1 MSALLEVKD
10 LCKRFLLGS
19 DEVEILK
26 NINLTINRGEFVA
39 IIGQS
44 GSGKTT
50 LMNILGC
57 LDTPSSGTY
66 KIDGKST
73 ADMDS
78 DDLARLR
85 REHFGFI
92 FQRYHLL
99 NDLDALSNVEM
110 PSIYANYPKNERKD
124 RAKELLSRLGLED
137 RLRNRPNQ
145 LSGGQQQRVS
155 IARALM
161 NGGEIIFADEPTG
174 ALDSISGNEVMKI
187 IRELNVI
194 GHTVVLVT
202 HEPTIAA
209 MASRIIEIKDGVVI
223 SDTLT
228 KVNENISSLSKPTV
242 LQLNPIQATIERFK
256 EAFSM
261 ATKAMFHH
269 KLRTFLTMLGI
280 IIGIASVV
288 SVVALGEGS
297 KQKILKD
304 ISNMGTNT
312 INIYRGY
319 GFGDTRSS
327 KVRTLKV
334 SDMQALKELSFVDS
348 VTPVVNDTATVSFEN
363 KTVTAQVKGVGEEF
377 FQVKG
382 IELDNGVLLDSSMIN
397 GYAQDAVIDPN
408 AKKELFGE
416 DIDPVG
422 KIIIVDNIPIRIVGV
437 SKKLSSMAGGDDAV
451 NIWIPYTTV
460 MGKMLGQSYLT
471 SVTVRL
477 KDNVESVASE
487 EAISKVL
494 ETKHGTKDFYLANL
508 DSVRQTIEST
518 TGTMRLLISMIA
530 AISLI
535 VGGIGVMNIMLVS
548 VTERTS
554 EIGVRMAVGARE
566 GDIMQQFLIESVLVC
581 IIGGV
586 LGISLALFIGELFG
600 QMSSM
605 FSMIFSSTSIIFAF
619 ACSTAIGIIFG
630 FVPAKNAA
638 KLNPVVALNKE

>member
-10 LCKRFLLGS
+10 LYKRFLLG
-19 DEVEILK
+19 DNEVEILK
-26 NINLTINRGEFVA
+26 NINLTIDRGEFVA

-110 PSIYANYPKNERKD
+110 PSIYANYPQNERKD

-137 RLRNRPNQ
+137 RLGNRPNQ

-155 IARALM
+155 IARALI

-174 ALDSISGNEVMKI
+174 ALDSASGNEVMKI
-187 IRELNVI
+187 IRELNEI
-194 GHTVVLVT
+194 GHTIVLVT
-202 HEPTIAA
+202 HEPAIAA
-209 MASRIIEIKDGVVI
+209 MASRIIEIKDGVII
-223 SDTLT
+223 SDTIT
-228 KVNENISSLSKPTV
+228 KNNVNVDGLSKPIV
-242 LQLNPIQATIERFK
+242 LQLNPLAATIERFK

-348 VTPVVNDTATVSFEN
+348 VTPIVNDTATVSFEN

-382 IELDNGVLLDSSMIN
+382 IELDDGALLNALMIK

-416 DIDPVG
+416 SVDPIG
-422 KIIIVDNIPIRIVGV
+422 KIIIVDNLPIRVVGV
-437 SKKLSSMAGGDDAV
+437 SKKLSSMAGGDDTV

-460 MGKMLGQSYLT
+460 MGKMLGRSYLT
-471 SVTVRL
+471 SFTVRL
-477 KDNVESVASE
+477 KDDVDSVASE

-494 ETKHGTKDFYLANL
+494 ETRHGTKDFYLANL
-508 DSVRQTIEST
+508 DSVRQTIESA

-566 GDIMQQFLIESVLVC
+566 SDIMQQFLIESVLVC

-586 LGISLALFIGELFG
+586 LGISLALLIGEVFG

-605 FSMIFSSTSIIFAF
+605 FSMIFSTTSIIFAF

>member
-1 MSALLEVKD
+1 MSILLEVKN
-10 LCKRFLLGS
+10 LYKRFLLG
-19 DEVEILK
+19 DNEVEILK

-57 LDTPSSGTY
+57 LDTPSSGEY
-66 KIDGKST
+66 RIDGKLT
-73 ADMDS
+73 TDMDS
-78 DDLARLR
+78 DSLAKLR

-92 FQRYHLL
+92 FQKYHLL
-99 NDLDALSNVEM
+99 NDLDALSNVEI
-110 PSIYANYPKNERKD
+110 PSIYANHPQNERIK
-124 RAKELLSRLGLED
+124 RAKELLNRLGLTE
-137 RLRNRPNQ
+137 RLHNRPNQ

-174 ALDSISGNEVMKI
+174 ALDSKSGEDVMNI
-187 IRELNVI
+187 IKELNEL
-194 GHTVVLVT
+194 GHTIILVT

-209 MASRIIEIKDGVVI
+209 MASRIIEIRDGEII
-223 SDTLT
+223 SDKKTINNNVAKTLV
-228 KVNENISSLSKPTV
+228 KPVSSELSSI
-242 LQLNPIQATIERFK
+242 NATIGRFK
-256 EAFSM
+256 EAFTM
-261 ATKAMFHH
+261 AINAMFHH

-304 ISNMGTNT
+304 ISSMGTNT
-312 INIYRGY
+312 LNIYRGY
-319 GFGDTRSS
+319 GFGDTRSA
-327 KVRTLKV
+327 KVRTLTV
-334 SDMQALKELSFVDS
+334 SDMYALSDLPFVDS
-348 VTPVVNDTATVSFEN
+348 VTPIVNDTANVSFEN
-363 KTVTAQVKGVGEEF
+363 KSVNAQVKGVGEQF

-382 IELDNGVLLDSSMIN
+382 IELDSGALLDRSMID
-397 GYAQDAVIDPN
+397 GYTQDGVIDQN

-416 DIDPVG
+416 NSNPIG
-422 KIIIVDNIPIRIVGV
+422 KIIIVDNMPVRVIGV
-437 SKKLSSMAGGDDAV
+437 TKKLSSMMGSDDTV

-471 SVTVRL
+471 SFTVRL
-477 KDNVESVASE
+477 KDDVDSTASE
-487 EAISKVL
+487 TAISKVL
-494 ETKHGTKDFYLANL
+494 ESRHGTNDFTIANL
-508 DSVRQTIEST
+508 DSIRQTIEST
-518 TGTMRLLISMIA
+518 TGTMRLLIAMIA

-566 GDIMQQFLIESVLVC
+566 SDIMQQFLIESVLVC
-581 IIGGV
+581 VIGGV
-586 LGISLALFIGELFG
+586 LGISLALGIGQIFG
-600 QMSSM
+600 SMSSM
-605 FSMIFSSTSIIFAF
+605 FSMIFSITSIVFAF
-619 ACSTAIGIIFG
+619 ACSTAIGVIFG

>member
-1 MSALLEVKD
+1 MSVLLEVKN
-10 LCKRFLLGS
+10 LYKRFLLG
-19 DEVEILK
+19 DNEIEILK

-57 LDTPSSGTY
+57 LDTPSSGEY
-66 KIDGKST
+66 KIDGKLT
-73 ADMDS
+73 TDMDS
-78 DDLARLR
+78 DSLAKLR

-92 FQRYHLL
+92 FQKYHLL
-99 NDLDALSNVEM
+99 NDLDALSNVEI
-110 PSIYANYPKNERKD
+110 PSIYANHPQNERRD
-124 RAKELLSRLGLED
+124 RAKELLDRLGLGE
-137 RLRNRPNQ
+137 RLHNRPNQ

-155 IARALM
+155 IARALI

-174 ALDSISGNEVMKI
+174 ALDSSSGKEVMSI
-187 IRELNVI
+187 IRELNSI
-194 GHTVVLVT
+194 GHTIILVT

-209 MASRIIEIKDGVVI
+209 MASRIIEIKDGEII
-223 SDTLT
+223 SDKNT
-228 KVNENISSLSKPTV
+228 VNATITQKLQKPASSEI
-242 LQLNPIQATIERFK
+242 NPISAMMGRFK
-256 EAFSM
+256 EAFTM
-261 ATKAMFHH
+261 AVNAMFHH

-297 KQKILKD
+297 KQRILKD

-319 GFGDTRSS
+319 GFGDTRSA
-327 KVRTLKV
+327 KVRTLTV
-334 SDMQALKELSFVDS
+334 SDMHALGDLPFVDS
-348 VTPVVNDTATVSFEN
+348 VTPIVNNSANVSFEN
-363 KTVTAQVKGVGEEF
+363 KSVSAQIKGVGEQF

-382 IELDNGVLLDSSMIN
+382 IELDSGALLDRSMID
-397 GYAQDAVIDPN
+397 GYTQDAVIDPN

-416 DIDPVG
+416 NSNPIG
-422 KIIIVDNIPIRIVGV
+422 KVIIVDNIPIRVIGV
-437 SKKLSSMAGGDDAV
+437 TKKLSSMMGSDETI
-451 NIWIPYTTV
+451 NIWIPYTTA

-471 SVTVRL
+471 SITVRL
-477 KDNVESVASE
+477 KDNVDSTASE

-494 ETKHGTKDFYLANL
+494 KSRHGTKDFNLANL
-508 DSVRQTIEST
+508 DSIRQTIEST

-566 GDIMQQFLIESVLVC
+566 SDIMQQFLIESVLVC
-581 IIGGV
+581 VVGGV
-586 LGISLALFIGELFG
+586 LGISLALGIGQIFG

-605 FSMIFSSTSIIFAF
+605 FSMIFSTTSIIFAF
-619 ACSTAIGIIFG
+619 ACSTAIGVIFG

>member
-10 LCKRFLLGS
+10 LYKRFLLG
-19 DEVEILK
+19 DNEVEILK
-26 NINLTINRGEFVA
+26 DISLTINRGEFVA

-66 KIDGKST
+66 KIDEKST

-99 NDLDALSNVEM
+99 NDLDALGNVEI
-110 PSIYANYPKNERKD
+110 PSIYANYPKSGRKER
-124 RAKELLSRLGLED
+124 AMALLSRLGLED
-137 RLRNRPNQ
+137 RLHNRPNQ

-155 IARALM
+155 IARALI
-161 NGGEIIFADEPTG
+161 NGGEVIFADEPTG
-174 ALDSISGNEVMKI
+174 ALDSKSGNEVMDI
-187 IRELNVI
+187 IKELHES
-194 GHTVVLVT
+194 GHTIVLVT
-202 HEPTIAA
+202 HEASIAA
-209 MASRIIEIKDGVVI
+209 MADRIIEIKDGEI
-223 SDTLT
+223 IADNTT
-228 KVNENISSLSKPTV
+228 KSNEIVNRLQKSTS
-242 LQLNPIQATIERFK
+242 LQLNPISAMIERFK

-261 ATKAMFHH
+261 AIKAMFHH

-334 SDMQALKELSFVDS
+334 SDMYALSDLPFVDS
-348 VTPVVNDTATVSFEN
+348 VTPIVNDTANVSFEN
-363 KTVTAQVKGVGEEF
+363 KSVTAQVKGVGEQF

-382 IELDNGVLLDSSMIN
+382 IELDEGALLDFSMIK
-397 GYAQDAVIDPN
+397 GYTQDAVIDPN
-408 AKKELFGE
+408 AKKELFGNGVNP
-416 DIDPVG
+416 IG

-437 SKKLSSMAGGDDAV
+437 SKKLSSMIGGDDTV

-460 MGKMLGQSYLT
+460 MGKMLGRSYLT

-477 KDNVESVASE
+477 KDDVDSTASE

-494 ETKHGTKDFYLANL
+494 ETRHGIKDFYLANL

-566 GDIMQQFLIESVLVC
+566 SDIMQQFLIESVLVC

-586 LGISLALFIGELFG
+586 LGISLALLIGEIFG

-605 FSMIFSSTSIIFAF
+605 FSMVFSSASIIFAF

>member
-1 MSALLEVKD
+1 MLEVKN
-10 LCKRFLLGS
+10 LYKRFLLG
-19 DEVEILK
+19 DNEVEILK

-57 LDTPSSGTY
+57 LDTPSAGEY
-66 KIDGKST
+66 KIDGKLT

-78 DDLARLR
+78 DDLAKLR

-92 FQRYHLL
+92 FQKYHLL
-99 NDLDALSNVEM
+99 SDLDALSNVEI
-110 PSIYANYPKNERKD
+110 PSIYANYPQNERIK
-124 RAKELLSRLGLED
+124 RANELLNRLGLAE
-137 RLRNRPNQ
+137 RLHNRPNQ

-174 ALDSISGNEVMKI
+174 ALDSKSGEEVMNI
-187 IRELNVI
+187 IRELNEL
-194 GHTVVLVT
+194 GHTIILVT

-209 MASRIIEIKDGVVI
+209 MASRIIEIKDGEII
-223 SDTLT
+223 SDNT
-228 KVNENISSLSKPTV
+228 KSNSTNPKKLQKSISSE
-242 LQLNPIQATIERFK
+242 LNSISAMVGRFK

-261 ATKAMFHH
+261 ALNAMFHH

-304 ISNMGTNT
+304 ISSMGTNT
-312 INIYRGY
+312 LNIYRGY
-319 GFGDTRSS
+319 GFGDTRSA
-327 KVRTLKV
+327 KVRTLTV
-334 SDMQALKELSFVDS
+334 SDMYALSDLPFVDS
-348 VTPVVNDTATVSFEN
+348 VTPIVNNTANTSFEN
-363 KTVTAQVKGVGEEF
+363 KSVTAKIKGVGEQF

-382 IELDNGVLLDSSMIN
+382 IELDSGALLDRNMID
-397 GYAQDAVIDPN
+397 GYTQDGVIDQN

-416 DIDPVG
+416 NSNPIG
-422 KIIIVDNIPIRIVGV
+422 KIIIVDNMPIRVIGV
-437 SKKLSSMAGGDDAV
+437 TKKLSSMMGEDDSV

-471 SVTVRL
+471 SFTVRL
-477 KDNVESVASE
+477 KDNVDSTASE

-494 ETKHGTKDFYLANL
+494 EARHGDKDFTIANL
-508 DSVRQTIEST
+508 DSIRQTIEST
-518 TGTMRLLISMIA
+518 TGTMRLLIAMIA

-566 GDIMQQFLIESVLVC
+566 SDIMQQFLIESVLVC
-581 IIGGV
+581 VIGGV
-586 LGISLALFIGELFG
+586 LGISLALGIGQIFG
-600 QMSSM
+600 SMSSM
-605 FSMIFSSTSIIFAF
+605 FSMIFSSTSIVFAF
-619 ACSTAIGIIFG
+619 ACSTAIGVIFG

>member
-1 MSALLEVKD
+1 MSVLLEVKN
-10 LCKRFLLGS
+10 LYKRFLLV
-19 DEVEILK
+19 DNEIEILK

-57 LDTPSSGTY
+57 LDTPSSGEY
-66 KIDGKST
+66 KIDGKLT
-73 ADMDS
+73 TDMDS
-78 DDLARLR
+78 DSLAKLR

-99 NDLDALSNVEM
+99 NDLDALSNVEI
-110 PSIYANYPKNERKD
+110 PSIYANHPQNERRE
-124 RAKELLSRLGLED
+124 RAKELLSRLGLGE
-137 RLRNRPNQ
+137 RLHNRPNQ

-155 IARALM
+155 IARALV

-174 ALDSISGNEVMKI
+174 ALDSNSGKEVMNI
-187 IRELNVI
+187 IRELNSI
-194 GHTVVLVT
+194 GHTIILVT

-209 MASRIIEIKDGVVI
+209 MASRIIEIKDGEIV
-223 SDTLT
+223 SDKNTSNATITQKLQ
-228 KVNENISSLSKPTV
+228 KPVSSEI
-242 LQLNPIQATIERFK
+242 NPISAMVGRFK
-256 EAFSM
+256 EAFAM
-261 ATKAMFHH
+261 AVNAMFHH

-297 KQKILKD
+297 KQRILKD

-319 GFGDTRSS
+319 GFGDTRSA
-327 KVRTLKV
+327 KVRTLTV
-334 SDMQALKELSFVDS
+334 SDMHALGDLPFVDS
-348 VTPVVNDTATVSFEN
+348 VTPIVNNSANVSFEN
-363 KTVTAQVKGVGEEF
+363 KSVSAQIKGVGEQF

-382 IELDNGVLLDSSMIN
+382 IELDSGALFDRSMID
-397 GYAQDAVIDPN
+397 GYTQDGVIDQN

-416 DIDPVG
+416 NSNPIG
-422 KIIIVDNIPIRIVGV
+422 KVIIVDNIPIRVIGV
-437 SKKLSSMAGGDDAV
+437 TKKLSSMMGSDETI
-451 NIWIPYTTV
+451 NIWIPYTTA

-471 SVTVRL
+471 SITVRL
-477 KDNVESVASE
+477 KDDVDSTASE

-494 ETKHGTKDFYLANL
+494 KSRHGVGDFTISNL
-508 DSVRQTIEST
+508 DSIRQTIEST

-566 GDIMQQFLIESVLVC
+566 SDIMQQFLIESVLVC
-581 IIGGV
+581 VVGGV
-586 LGISLALFIGELFG
+586 LGISLALGIGQIFG
-600 QMSSM
+600 NMSSM
-605 FSMIFSSTSIIFAF
+605 FSMIFSTTSIIFAF
-619 ACSTAIGIIFG
+619 ACSTAIGVIFG

>member
-1 MSALLEVKD
+1 MSVLLEVKN
-10 LCKRFLLGS
+10 LYKRFLLG
-19 DEVEILK
+19 DNEIEILK

-57 LDTPSSGTY
+57 LDTPSSGEY
-66 KIDGKST
+66 RIDGKLT
-73 ADMDS
+73 TDMDS
-78 DDLARLR
+78 DSLARLR

-99 NDLDALSNVEM
+99 NDLDALSNVEI
-110 PSIYANYPKNERKD
+110 PSIYANHPQNERRD
-124 RAKELLSRLGLED
+124 RAKELLERLGLGE
-137 RLRNRPNQ
+137 RLHNRPNQ

-155 IARALM
+155 IARALI

-174 ALDSISGNEVMKI
+174 ALDSSSGKEVMNI
-187 IRELNVI
+187 IKELNAL
-194 GHTVVLVT
+194 GHTIILVT

-209 MASRIIEIKDGVVI
+209 MASRVIEIKDGEIV
-223 SDTLT
+223 SDKNTTNNSTAKTLV
-228 KVNENISSLSKPTV
+228 KPVSSEI
-242 LQLNPIQATIERFK
+242 NPISAMMGRFK
-256 EAFSM
+256 EAFNM
-261 ATKAMFHH
+261 AVNAMFHH

-319 GFGDTRSS
+319 GFGDTRSA
-327 KVRTLKV
+327 KVRTLTV
-334 SDMQALKELSFVDS
+334 ADMHALSDLSFVDS
-348 VTPVVNDTATVSFEN
+348 VTPVVNNTATVSFEN
-363 KTVTAQVKGVGEEF
+363 KSVSAQVKGVGEQF

-382 IELDNGVLLDSSMIN
+382 IELDSGALLDRSMID
-397 GYAQDAVIDPN
+397 GYTQDGVIDQN

-416 DIDPVG
+416 NSNPIG
-422 KIIIVDNIPIRIVGV
+422 KIIVVDNMPIRVIGV
-437 SKKLSSMAGGDDAV
+437 TKKLSSMMGSDDSV

-471 SVTVRL
+471 SFTVRL
-477 KDNVESVASE
+477 KDDVDSTSCE

-494 ETKHGTKDFYLANL
+494 KSRHGVEDFTITNL
-508 DSVRQTIEST
+508 DSIRQTIEST

-566 GDIMQQFLIESVLVC
+566 SDIMQQFLIESVLVC
-581 IIGGV
+581 IIGGI
-586 LGISLALFIGELFG
+586 LGISLALGIGQIFG

-619 ACSTAIGIIFG
+619 ACSTAIGVIFG

>member
-1 MSALLEVKD
+1 MSALLEVKN
-10 LCKRFLLGS
+10 LYKRFFLGGT
-19 DEVEILK
+19 EVEILK
-26 NINLTINRGEFVA
+26 DISLTINRGEFVA

-57 LDTPSSGTY
+57 LDTPSSGIY
-66 KIDGKST
+66 KIDGRST

-99 NDLDALSNVEM
+99 NDLDALSNVEI
-110 PSIYANYPKNERKD
+110 PSIYANHPSNERKE
-124 RAKELLSRLGLED
+124 RAAALLGRLGLEE
-137 RLRNRPNQ
+137 RLHNRPNQ

-155 IARALM
+155 IARALI
-161 NGGEIIFADEPTG
+161 NGGEVIFADEPTG
-174 ALDSISGNEVMKI
+174 ALDSKSGNEVMDI
-187 IRELNVI
+187 IKELHQR
-194 GHTVVLVT
+194 GHTIVLVT
-202 HEPTIAA
+202 HEASIAA
-209 MASRIIEIKDGVVI
+209 MADRIIEIKDGKI
-223 SDTLT
+223 IADNTI
-228 KVNENISSLSKPTV
+228 KKNIPANDLLKPV
-242 LQLNPIQATIERFK
+242 SLQLNPLQAAIERFK

-261 ATKAMFHH
+261 AIKAMFHH
-269 KLRTFLTMLGI
+269 KFRTFLTMLGI

-334 SDMQALKELSFVDS
+334 SDMYALSDLPFVDS
-348 VTPVVNDTATVSFEN
+348 VTPIVNATATVSFEN
-363 KTVTAQVKGVGEEF
+363 KTVTAQIKGVGEEF

-382 IELDNGVLLDSSMIN
+382 IELDEGVFLDLSMIK
-397 GYAQDAVIDPN
+397 GYTQDAVIDPN
-408 AKKELFGE
+408 AKKELFGNS
-416 DIDPVG
+416 IDPIG
-422 KIIIVDNIPIRIVGV
+422 KIIIVDNLPIRVVGV
-437 SKKLSSMAGGDDAV
+437 SKKLSSMIGGDDTV

-460 MGKMLGQSYLT
+460 MGKMLGRSYLT

-477 KDNVESVASE
+477 KDDVDSVASE

-494 ETKHGTKDFYLANL
+494 ETRHGKKDFYLANL

-554 EIGVRMAVGARE
+554 EIGVRMAVGARQS
-566 GDIMQQFLIESVLVC
+566 DIMQQFLIESVLVC

-586 LGISLALFIGELFG
+586 LGISLALLIGEIFG

-605 FSMIFSSTSIIFAF
+605 FSMVFSSASIIFAF

-638 KLNPVVALNKE
+638 KLDPVVALNKE

>member
-1 MSALLEVKD
+1 MSVLLEVKN
-10 LCKRFLLGS
+10 LYKRFLLG
-19 DEVEILK
+19 DNEIEILK

-57 LDTPSSGTY
+57 LDTPSSGEY
-66 KIDGKST
+66 KIDGKLT
-73 ADMDS
+73 TDMDS
-78 DDLARLR
+78 DSLAKLR

-92 FQRYHLL
+92 FQKYHLL
-99 NDLDALSNVEM
+99 NDLDALSNVEI
-110 PSIYANYPKNERKD
+110 PSIYANHPQNERRD
-124 RAKELLSRLGLED
+124 RAKELLDRLGLGE
-137 RLRNRPNQ
+137 RLHNRPNQ

-155 IARALM
+155 IARALI

-174 ALDSISGNEVMKI
+174 ALDSSSGKEVMSI
-187 IRELNVI
+187 IRELNSI
-194 GHTVVLVT
+194 GHTIILVT

-209 MASRIIEIKDGVVI
+209 MASRIIEIKDGEII
-223 SDTLT
+223 SDKNT
-228 KVNENISSLSKPTV
+228 VNATITQKLQKPASSEI
-242 LQLNPIQATIERFK
+242 NPISAMMGRFK
-256 EAFSM
+256 EAFTM
-261 ATKAMFHH
+261 AVNAMFHH

-297 KQKILKD
+297 KQRILKD

-319 GFGDTRSS
+319 GFGDTRSA
-327 KVRTLKV
+327 KVRTLTV
-334 SDMQALKELSFVDS
+334 SDMHALGDLPFVDS
-348 VTPVVNDTATVSFEN
+348 VTPIVNNSANVSFEN
-363 KTVTAQVKGVGEEF
+363 KSVSAQIKGVGEQF

-382 IELDNGVLLDSSMIN
+382 IELDSGVLLDRSMID
-397 GYAQDAVIDPN
+397 GYTQDAVIDPN

-416 DIDPVG
+416 NSNPIG
-422 KIIIVDNIPIRIVGV
+422 KVIIVDNIPIRVIGV
-437 SKKLSSMAGGDDAV
+437 TKKLSSMMGSDETI
-451 NIWIPYTTV
+451 NIWIPYTTA

-471 SVTVRL
+471 SITVRL
-477 KDNVESVASE
+477 KDNVDSTASE

-494 ETKHGTKDFYLANL
+494 KSRHGTKDFNLANL
-508 DSVRQTIEST
+508 DSIRQTIEST

-566 GDIMQQFLIESVLVC
+566 SDIMQQFLIESVLVC
-581 IIGGV
+581 VVGGV
-586 LGISLALFIGELFG
+586 LGISLALGIGQIFG

-605 FSMIFSSTSIIFAF
+605 FSMIFSTTSIIFAF
-619 ACSTAIGIIFG
+619 ACSTAIGVIFG

>member
-1 MSALLEVKD
+1 
-10 LCKRFLLGS
+10 
-19 DEVEILK
+19 
-26 NINLTINRGEFVA
+26 
-39 IIGQS
+39 
-44 GSGKTT
+44 
-50 LMNILGC
+50 
-57 LDTPSSGTY
+57 
-66 KIDGKST
+66 
-73 ADMDS
+73 
-78 DDLARLR
+78 
-85 REHFGFI
+85 
-92 FQRYHLL
+92 
-99 NDLDALSNVEM
+99 
-110 PSIYANYPKNERKD
+110 
-124 RAKELLSRLGLED
+124 
-137 RLRNRPNQ
+137 
-145 LSGGQQQRVS
+145 
-155 IARALM
+155 M

-194 GHTVVLVT
+194 GHTIVLVT

>member
-1 MSALLEVKD
+1 MSVLLEVKN
-10 LCKRFLLGS
+10 LYKRFLLG
-19 DEVEILK
+19 DNEIEILK

-57 LDTPSSGTY
+57 LDTPSSGEY
-66 KIDGKST
+66 KIDGKLT
-73 ADMDS
+73 TDMDS
-78 DDLARLR
+78 DSLAKLR

-92 FQRYHLL
+92 FQKYHLL
-99 NDLDALSNVEM
+99 NDLDALSNVEI
-110 PSIYANYPKNERKD
+110 PSIYANHPQNERRD
-124 RAKELLSRLGLED
+124 RAKELLDRLGLGE
-137 RLRNRPNQ
+137 RLHNRPNQ

-155 IARALM
+155 IARALI

-174 ALDSISGNEVMKI
+174 ALDSSSGKEVMNI
-187 IRELNVI
+187 IRELNSI
-194 GHTVVLVT
+194 GHTIILVT

-209 MASRIIEIKDGVVI
+209 MASRIIEIKDGEII
-223 SDTLT
+223 SDKNT
-228 KVNENISSLSKPTV
+228 VNATITQKLQKPASSEI
-242 LQLNPIQATIERFK
+242 NPISAMMGRFK
-256 EAFSM
+256 EAFAM
-261 ATKAMFHH
+261 AVNAMFHH

-297 KQKILKD
+297 KQRILKD

-319 GFGDTRSS
+319 GFGDTRSA
-327 KVRTLKV
+327 KVRTLTV
-334 SDMQALKELSFVDS
+334 SDMHALGDLPFVDS
-348 VTPVVNDTATVSFEN
+348 VTPIVNNSSNVSFEN
-363 KTVTAQVKGVGEEF
+363 KSVSAQIKGVGEQF

-382 IELDNGVLLDSSMIN
+382 IELDSGALLDRSMID
-397 GYAQDAVIDPN
+397 GYTQDGVIDQN

-416 DIDPVG
+416 NSNPIG
-422 KIIIVDNIPIRIVGV
+422 KVIVVDNIPIRVIGV
-437 SKKLSSMAGGDDAV
+437 TKKLSSMMGSDETI
-451 NIWIPYTTV
+451 NIWIPYTTA

-471 SVTVRL
+471 SITVRL
-477 KDNVESVASE
+477 KDDVDSTVSE

-494 ETKHGTKDFYLANL
+494 KSRHGVEDFTISNL
-508 DSVRQTIEST
+508 DSIRQTIEST

-566 GDIMQQFLIESVLVC
+566 SDIMQQFLIESVLVC
-581 IIGGV
+581 VVGGV
-586 LGISLALFIGELFG
+586 LGISLALGIGQIFG

-605 FSMIFSSTSIIFAF
+605 FSMIFSTTSIVFAF
-619 ACSTAIGIIFG
+619 ACSTAIGVIFG

>member
-1 MSALLEVKD
+1 MSVLLEVKN
-10 LCKRFLLGS
+10 LYKRFLLV
-19 DEVEILK
+19 DNEIEILK
-26 NINLTINRGEFVA
+26 NINLAINRGEFVA

-57 LDTPSSGTY
+57 LDTPSSGEY
-66 KIDGKST
+66 KIDGKLT
-73 ADMDS
+73 TDMDS
-78 DDLARLR
+78 DSLAKLR

-99 NDLDALSNVEM
+99 NDLDALSNVEI
-110 PSIYANYPKNERKD
+110 PSIYANYPQNERRE
-124 RAKELLSRLGLED
+124 RAKELLDRLGLGE
-137 RLRNRPNQ
+137 RLHNRPNQ

-155 IARALM
+155 IARALV

-174 ALDSISGNEVMKI
+174 ALDSSSGKEVMNI
-187 IRELNVI
+187 IRELNSI
-194 GHTVVLVT
+194 GHTIILVT

-209 MASRIIEIKDGVVI
+209 MASRIIEIKDGEIV
-223 SDTLT
+223 SDKNTSNATIAQKLQ
-228 KVNENISSLSKPTV
+228 KPVSSEI
-242 LQLNPIQATIERFK
+242 NPISAMVGRFK
-256 EAFSM
+256 EAFAM
-261 ATKAMFHH
+261 AVNAMFHH

-297 KQKILKD
+297 KQRILKD

-319 GFGDTRSS
+319 GFGDTRSA
-327 KVRTLKV
+327 KVRTLTV
-334 SDMQALKELSFVDS
+334 SDMHALGDLPFVDS
-348 VTPVVNDTATVSFEN
+348 VTPIVNNSANVSFEN
-363 KTVTAQVKGVGEEF
+363 KSVSAQIKGVGEQF

-382 IELDNGVLLDSSMIN
+382 IELDSGALFDRSMID
-397 GYAQDAVIDPN
+397 GYTQDGVIDQN

-416 DIDPVG
+416 NSNPIG
-422 KIIIVDNIPIRIVGV
+422 KVIIVDNLPIRVIGV
-437 SKKLSSMAGGDDAV
+437 TKKLSSMMGNDDTI
-451 NIWIPYTTV
+451 NIWIPYTTA

-471 SVTVRL
+471 SITVRL
-477 KDNVESVASE
+477 KDDVDSTVSE
-487 EAISKVL
+487 EAISKVI
-494 ETKHGTKDFYLANL
+494 KSRHGVEDFTISNL
-508 DSVRQTIEST
+508 DSIRQTIEST

-566 GDIMQQFLIESVLVC
+566 SDIMQQFLIESVLVC

-586 LGISLALFIGELFG
+586 LGISLALAIGQIFG

-605 FSMIFSSTSIIFAF
+605 FSMIFSTTSIVFAF
-619 ACSTAIGIIFG
+619 ACSTAIGVIFG

>member
-194 GHTVVLVT
+194 GHTIVLVT

>member
-1 MSALLEVKD
+1 MSVLLEVKN
-10 LCKRFLLGS
+10 LYKRFLLG
-19 DEVEILK
+19 DNEVEILK

-57 LDTPSSGTY
+57 LDTPSSGEY
-66 KIDGKST
+66 KIDGKLT
-73 ADMDS
+73 TDMDS
-78 DDLARLR
+78 DSLAKLR

-92 FQRYHLL
+92 FQKYHLL
-99 NDLDALSNVEM
+99 NDLDALSNVEI
-110 PSIYANYPKNERKD
+110 PSIYANHPQNERRD
-124 RAKELLSRLGLED
+124 RAKELLDRLGLGE
-137 RLRNRPNQ
+137 RLHNRPNQ

-155 IARALM
+155 IARALI

-174 ALDSISGNEVMKI
+174 ALDSSSGKEVMSI
-187 IRELNVI
+187 IRELNSI
-194 GHTVVLVT
+194 GHTIILVT

-209 MASRIIEIKDGVVI
+209 MASRIIEIKDGEII
-223 SDTLT
+223 SDKNT
-228 KVNENISSLSKPTV
+228 VNATITQKLQKPASSEI
-242 LQLNPIQATIERFK
+242 NPISAMMGRFK
-256 EAFSM
+256 EAFAM
-261 ATKAMFHH
+261 AVNAMFHH

-319 GFGDTRSS
+319 GFGDTRSA
-327 KVRTLKV
+327 KVRTLTV
-334 SDMQALKELSFVDS
+334 SDMHALGDLPFVDS
-348 VTPVVNDTATVSFEN
+348 VTPIVNNSANVSFEN
-363 KTVTAQVKGVGEEF
+363 KSVSAQIKGVGEQF

-382 IELDNGVLLDSSMIN
+382 IELDSGALLDRSMID
-397 GYAQDAVIDPN
+397 GYTQDGVIDQN

-416 DIDPVG
+416 NSNPIG
-422 KIIIVDNIPIRIVGV
+422 KVIVVDNIPIRVIGV
-437 SKKLSSMAGGDDAV
+437 TKKLSSMMGSDETI
-451 NIWIPYTTV
+451 NIWIPYTTA

-471 SVTVRL
+471 SITVRL
-477 KDNVESVASE
+477 KDDVDSTVSE

-494 ETKHGTKDFYLANL
+494 KSRHGAEDFTISNL
-508 DSVRQTIEST
+508 DSIRQTIEST

-566 GDIMQQFLIESVLVC
+566 SDIMQQFLIESVLVC
-581 IIGGV
+581 VVGGV
-586 LGISLALFIGELFG
+586 LGISLALGIGQIFG

-605 FSMIFSSTSIIFAF
+605 FSMIFSTTSIVFAF
-619 ACSTAIGIIFG
+619 ACSTAIGVIFG

>member
-1 MSALLEVKD
+1 MSVLLEVKN
-10 LCKRFLLGS
+10 LYKRFLLG
-19 DEVEILK
+19 DNEVEILK

-57 LDTPSSGTY
+57 LDTPSSGEY
-66 KIDGKST
+66 KIDGKLT
-73 ADMDS
+73 TDMDS
-78 DDLARLR
+78 DSLAKLR

-92 FQRYHLL
+92 FQKYHLL
-99 NDLDALSNVEM
+99 NDLDALSNVEI
-110 PSIYANYPKNERKD
+110 PSIYANHPQNERRD
-124 RAKELLSRLGLED
+124 RAKELLDRLGLGE
-137 RLRNRPNQ
+137 RLHNRPNQ

-155 IARALM
+155 IARALI

-174 ALDSISGNEVMKI
+174 ALDSSSGKEVMSI
-187 IRELNVI
+187 IRELNSI
-194 GHTVVLVT
+194 GHTIILVT

-209 MASRIIEIKDGVVI
+209 MASRIIEIKDGEII
-223 SDTLT
+223 SDKNT
-228 KVNENISSLSKPTV
+228 VNATITQKLQKPASSEI
-242 LQLNPIQATIERFK
+242 NPISAMMGRFK
-256 EAFSM
+256 EAFAM
-261 ATKAMFHH
+261 AVNAMFHH

-319 GFGDTRSS
+319 GFGDTRSA
-327 KVRTLKV
+327 KVRTLTV
-334 SDMQALKELSFVDS
+334 SDMHALGDLPFVDS
-348 VTPVVNDTATVSFEN
+348 VTPIVNNSANVSFEN
-363 KTVTAQVKGVGEEF
+363 KSVSAQIKGVGEQF

-382 IELDNGVLLDSSMIN
+382 IELDSGALLDRSMID
-397 GYAQDAVIDPN
+397 GYTQDGVIDQN

-416 DIDPVG
+416 NSNPIG
-422 KIIIVDNIPIRIVGV
+422 KVIVVDNIPIRIIGV
-437 SKKLSSMAGGDDAV
+437 TKKLSSMMGSDETI
-451 NIWIPYTTV
+451 NIWIPYTTA

-471 SVTVRL
+471 SITVRL
-477 KDNVESVASE
+477 KDDVDSTVSE

-494 ETKHGTKDFYLANL
+494 KSRHGAEDFTISNL
-508 DSVRQTIEST
+508 DSIRQTIEST

-566 GDIMQQFLIESVLVC
+566 SDIMQQFLIESVLVC
-581 IIGGV
+581 VVGGV
-586 LGISLALFIGELFG
+586 LGISLALGIGQIFG

-605 FSMIFSSTSIIFAF
+605 FSMIFSTTSIVFAF
-619 ACSTAIGIIFG
+619 ACSTAIGVIFG

>member
-1 MSALLEVKD
+1 MSVLLEVRN
-10 LCKRFLLGS
+10 LYKRFLLG
-19 DEVEILK
+19 DNEVEILK

-57 LDTPSSGTY
+57 LDTPSSGEY
-66 KIDGKST
+66 KIDGKLT
-73 ADMDS
+73 TDMDS
-78 DDLARLR
+78 DSLAKLR

-92 FQRYHLL
+92 FQKYHLL
-99 NDLDALSNVEM
+99 NDLDALSNVEI
-110 PSIYANYPKNERKD
+110 PSIYANHPQNERRD
-124 RAKELLSRLGLED
+124 RAKELLDRLGLGE
-137 RLRNRPNQ
+137 RLHNRPNQ

-155 IARALM
+155 IARALI

-174 ALDSISGNEVMKI
+174 ALDSSSGKEVMSI
-187 IRELNVI
+187 IRELNSI
-194 GHTVVLVT
+194 GHTIILVT

-209 MASRIIEIKDGVVI
+209 MASRIIEIKDGEII
-223 SDTLT
+223 SDKNT
-228 KVNENISSLSKPTV
+228 VNATITQKLQKPASSEI
-242 LQLNPIQATIERFK
+242 NPISAMMGRFK
-256 EAFSM
+256 EAFAM
-261 ATKAMFHH
+261 AVNAMFHH

-297 KQKILKD
+297 KQRILKD

-319 GFGDTRSS
+319 GFGDTRSA
-327 KVRTLKV
+327 KVRTLTV
-334 SDMQALKELSFVDS
+334 SDMHALGDLPFVDS
-348 VTPVVNDTATVSFEN
+348 VTPIVNNSSNVSFEN
-363 KTVTAQVKGVGEEF
+363 KSVSAQIKGVGEQF

-382 IELDNGVLLDSSMIN
+382 IELDSGALLDRSMID
-397 GYAQDAVIDPN
+397 GYTQDGVIDQN

-416 DIDPVG
+416 NSNPIG
-422 KIIIVDNIPIRIVGV
+422 KVIVVDNIPIRVIGV
-437 SKKLSSMAGGDDAV
+437 TKKLSSMMGSDETI
-451 NIWIPYTTV
+451 NIWIPYTTA

-471 SVTVRL
+471 SITVRL
-477 KDNVESVASE
+477 KDDVDSTVSE

-494 ETKHGTKDFYLANL
+494 KSRHGVEDFTISNL
-508 DSVRQTIEST
+508 DSIRQTIEST

-566 GDIMQQFLIESVLVC
+566 SDIMQQFLIESVLVC
-581 IIGGV
+581 VVGGV
-586 LGISLALFIGELFG
+586 LGISLALGIGQIFG

-605 FSMIFSSTSIIFAF
+605 FSMIFSTTSIIFAF
-619 ACSTAIGIIFG
+619 ACSTAIGVIFG

>member
-1 MSALLEVKD
+1 MSALLEIKD
-10 LCKRFLLGS
+10 LYKRFLLG
-19 DEVEILK
+19 DNEVEILK
-26 NINLTINRGEFVA
+26 GINLTINRGEFVA
-39 IIGQS
+39 IVGQS

-57 LDTPSSGTY
+57 LDTQSSGTY
-66 KIDGKST
+66 KIDGKLT
-73 ADMDS
+73 TDMNS
-78 DDLARLR
+78 DDLAQLR

-99 NDLDALSNVEM
+99 NDLDAIGNVEV
-110 PSIYANYPKNERKD
+110 PSIYANYPKSERKE
-124 RAKELLSRLGLED
+124 RAMALLRRLGLED
-137 RLRNRPNQ
+137 RLHNRPNQ

-155 IARALM
+155 IARALI
-161 NGGEIIFADEPTG
+161 NGGEVIFADEPTG
-174 ALDSISGNEVMKI
+174 ALDSKSGNEVMNI
-187 IRELNVI
+187 IRELHKS
-194 GHTVVLVT
+194 GHTIVLVT
-202 HEPTIAA
+202 HEASIAA
-209 MASRIIEIKDGVVI
+209 MADRVIEIKDGVII
-223 SDTLT
+223 SDNTIKDNST
-228 KVNENISSLSKPTV
+228 VNNLQKPAL
-242 LQLNPIQATIERFK
+242 LQLNPIGAMWERFK

-261 ATKAMFHH
+261 AVKAMFHH
-269 KLRTFLTMLGI
+269 KLRTFLTMLGV

-334 SDMQALKELSFVDS
+334 ADMFALADLPFVDS
-348 VTPVVNDTATVSFEN
+348 VTPIVNDTANVSFEN
-363 KTVTAQVKGVGEEF
+363 KTVAAQIKGVGEEF

-382 IELDNGVLLDSSMIN
+382 IELDTGVLLDKGMIDR
-397 GYAQDAVIDPN
+397 YAQDAVIDPN
-408 AKKELFGE
+408 AKKELFGAN
-416 DIDPVG
+416 IDPIG

-437 SKKLSSMAGGDDAV
+437 SKKLSSMVGGDDTV

-460 MGKMLGQSYLT
+460 MGKMLGRSYLT

-477 KDNVESVASE
+477 KDDVDSTASE

-494 ETKHGTKDFYLANL
+494 EARHGVKDFSLANL

-566 GDIMQQFLIESVLVC
+566 SDIMQQFLIESVLVC

-586 LGISLALFIGELFG
+586 LGIALALVIGQIFES
-600 QMSSM
+600 MSSM
-605 FSMIFSSTSIIFAF
+605 FSMIFSVTSIIFAF
-619 ACSTAIGIIFG
+619 VCSTAIGIIFG